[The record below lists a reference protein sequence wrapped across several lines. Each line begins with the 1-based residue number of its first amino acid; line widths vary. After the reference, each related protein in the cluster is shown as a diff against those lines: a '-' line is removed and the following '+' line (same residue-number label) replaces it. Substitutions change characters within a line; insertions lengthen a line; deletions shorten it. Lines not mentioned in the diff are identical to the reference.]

1 MQKIK
6 IFAGTSN
13 KPLAEQ
19 ICKQLNVPLGEVSI
33 SRQQSGEIHVSYLE
47 PIRTCDV
54 FIVQSLSHPVNE
66 HLIELLIMIDAA
78 KRASAKTIN
87 IVMPYY
93 GYARQ
98 ERKSAPREPISAKL
112 VADVLTTVGANRI
125 ITVDLHADPI
135 QGFFEIPVD
144 HMTALDQII
153 AYLRRQNIVNPVV
166 VSPDAGRATT
176 AEKLANLLDCPFAI
190 MIKNRPAHNQS
201 EITHIIGEVEGMTP
215 IIIEDLI
222 DTGSTI
228 INVVEA
234 LKKKGAHD
242 AFICATHGLF
252 SENAL
257 EKLDHPNIREIV
269 ITDTIELDERHSDK
283 FVVLPI
289 AHLLGTAIKIIC
301 EGGSV
306 RYSES
311 ITSQVILRKKRL
323 SLVIMTS
330 GQPSLFLD

>member
-6 IFAGTSN
+6 VFSGSSN
-13 KPLAEQ
+13 NMLAEQ
-19 ICKQLNVPLGEVSI
+19 LCKELELPLGKIAI
-33 SRQQSGEIHVSYLE
+33 SRHQSGEIHVSYQE
-47 PIRTCDV
+47 SIRTCDV

-66 HLIELLIMIDAA
+66 HLIELLVMIDAA

-135 QGFFEIPVD
+135 QGFFDIPVD
-144 HMTALDQII
+144 HLTALDMII
-153 AYLRRQNIVNPVV
+153 DYLKSKNITNPVV

-176 AEKLANLLDCPFAI
+176 AEKLAGRLNCPFAI

-201 EITHIIGEVEGMTP
+201 EITHIIGDVNGMTP

-228 INVVEA
+228 VNVVEA

-242 AFICATHGLF
+242 AYICATHGLF
-252 SENAL
+252 SENAI
-257 EKLDHPNIREIV
+257 EKLTHPNIREVV
-269 ITDTIELDERHSDK
+269 ITDTIAQNQQHSDK
-283 FVVLPI
+283 FIVLPMSP
-289 AHLLGTAIKIIC
+289 LLGNAITIIK
-301 EGGSV
+301 EGGS
-306 RYSES
+306 
-311 ITSQVILRKKRL
+311 IAT
-323 SLVIMTS
+323 
-330 GQPSLFLD
+330 LFKTRP

>member
-1 MQKIK
+1 MQKVK
-6 IFAGTSN
+6 IFSGTSN
-13 KPLAEQ
+13 QRLAEEL
-19 ICKQLNVPLGEVSI
+19 CRELELPLGNVAI
-33 SRQQSGEIHVSYLE
+33 SRQQSGEIHVSYRE

-66 HLIELLIMIDAA
+66 HLIETLVMIDAA

-135 QGFFEIPVD
+135 QGFFDIPVD
-144 HMTALDQII
+144 HLTALDLII
-153 AYLRRQNIVNPVV
+153 DYLRAKDIKNPVV

-176 AEKLANLLDCPFAI
+176 AEKLAGLLDCPFAI

-201 EITHIIGEVEGMTP
+201 EITHIIGDVENMTP

-228 INVVEA
+228 VNVVEA
-234 LKKKGAHD
+234 LKKRGAHD
-242 AFICATHGLF
+242 SYICATHGLF
-252 SENAL
+252 SANAL
-257 EKLDHPNIREIV
+257 EKLDHPNIREVV
-269 ITDTIELDERHSDK
+269 ITDTIAMGEEHSDK
-283 FVVLPI
+283 FVILPMSP
-289 AHLLGTAIKIIC
+289 LLATAIKIIT
-301 EGGSV
+301 EGGSIATLFKA
-306 RYSES
+306 S
-311 ITSQVILRKKRL
+311 I
-323 SLVIMTS
+323 
-330 GQPSLFLD
+330 

>member
-1 MQKIK
+1 MQKVK
-6 IFAGTSN
+6 IFSGSSN

-19 ICKQLNVPLGEVSI
+19 LCKELNIPLGDVAI
-33 SRQQSGEIHVSYLE
+33 SRQQSGEIHVSYRE
-47 PIRTCDV
+47 TIRACDV

-66 HLIELLIMIDAA
+66 HLIEMLIMVDAA
-78 KRASAKTIN
+78 KRASAKTVN

-112 VADVLTTVGANRI
+112 VADVLTTVGATRI

-135 QGFFEIPVD
+135 QGFFDIPVD
-144 HMTALDQII
+144 HLTALDLII
-153 AYLRRQNIVNPVV
+153 DYLTRKNITNPVV

-176 AEKLANLLDCPFAI
+176 AEKLAGRLNCPFAI

-201 EITHIIGEVEGMTP
+201 EITHIIGDVEGMTP

-228 INVVEA
+228 VNVVEA

-242 AFICATHGLF
+242 AYICATHGVF
-252 SENAL
+252 SDNAIA
-257 EKLDHPNIREIV
+257 KLTHPNIREVV
-269 ITDTIELDERHSDK
+269 ITDTIAIDENHSDK
-283 FVVLPI
+283 FIVLPMSPII
-289 AHLLGTAIKIIC
+289 ATAIKIIT
-301 EGGSV
+301 EGGS
-306 RYSES
+306 
-311 ITSQVILRKKRL
+311 IATLFK
-323 SLVIMTS
+323 S
-330 GQPSLFLD
+330 GS